1 MNGDKWTGNQ
11 SWFLGIDA
19 RLDSFDFTR
28 ISLSDMAIT
37 ASHDPAI
44 ICAERIAAL
53 HFLHHVPVDP
63 SSNPVTTVQSR
74 SVGYTLPFEKE
85 RDLASTLAF
94 LALFKDDNNHIPA
107 ICIEEDP
114 DAAYINVLLAVNKL
128 RYDSG
133 QQMLAD
139 LKNSF
144 DEIFSLLDQD
154 YVKKSRPSDI
164 LHPSTDG
171 IGLAAASRIESEI
184 FKAIVSM
191 CRERILHRLRLE
203 GRLAQKQSI
212 KKALQKAFDY
222 LRHVESWKMGK
233 QGLLSTLT
241 LFIEKAREVLQL
253 SDSWINHP
261 RDAELE
267 NLVEGIYHLWQ
278 VNHLETLIKEI
289 PENAMQSNLRDSLI
303 NMISKVSRYRESA
316 RFLYRLGKK
325 VPLARKMRT
334 VIVEW
339 TSPNFARS
347 DTNQYLPSLNA
358 TVSLVEGLKNRERD
372 LEHICRLLNSEEKNS
387 NRRLNQ
393 KEASDQFA
401 AQACKTLR
409 EAKIHAEIQLLY
421 HCDAHIPHTR
431 LPRVVCSSKDACWL
445 CNEFILLYEKIHTPK
460 SHGRIYPGWRVP
472 VVGRDELAKR
482 YNGRLQGTL
491 RDSLKTLFARKKR
504 SEYPYPNESTL
515 LALYLSDSTLSSVD
529 LPLRDKKAEAAEEA
543 REEVPPNGEEA
554 TAEVDEV
561 EDVEQVDVTE
571 LANEVMEIGEVEE
584 VEEAEGEEKTWDSGE
599 ESDQMDIYSSSMED
613 LWIASLEARAP
624 GSRELW
630 AQLEE
635 ARKIEE
641 VGKVPQD
648 TNDEEDAAP
657 IAPDDQK
664 DDDSHDAHEFTERW
678 SSGRSSSSSEGSLT
692 LKLGET
698 RSKKIW
704 KGKSTPL
711 YNAGPLLDIQ
721 VKYATSKDPETP
733 NTPHNL
739 HKKLSYS
746 LQRLKPEE
754 AHKLR
759 SGGGVPING
768 ADLPTGHWVDGNT
781 DGDGCVYIANGGEV
795 MKLLLRPILE

>member
-1 MNGDKWTGNQ
+1 
-11 SWFLGIDA
+11 
-19 RLDSFDFTR
+19 
-28 ISLSDMAIT
+28 MAIT
-37 ASHDPAI
+37 TSHDPAI

-63 SSNPVTTVQSR
+63 STNPVTTVQSR
-74 SVGYTLPFEKE
+74 TAGYTLPFEKE

-107 ICIEEDP
+107 VCIEEGP
-114 DAAYINVLLAVNKL
+114 NAAYINVLLAVNKL
-128 RYDSG
+128 GYDGG

-144 DEIFSLLDQD
+144 DGIFSLLDQD
-154 YVKKSRPSDI
+154 YVKKSRPSDA
-164 LHPSTDG
+164 LHPSADG
-171 IGLAAASRIESEI
+171 IGVAASSRIESKI
-184 FKAIVSM
+184 FTAIVSM

-203 GRLAQKQSI
+203 GRLAQRHSI

-241 LFIEKAREVLQL
+241 LFIEKAREVLRL

-261 RDAELE
+261 RDTELE

-278 VNHLETLIKEI
+278 VNHLEALIKEI
-289 PENAMQSNLRDSLI
+289 PENVMDSYLRDSLI

-325 VPLARKMRT
+325 IPLARKMRT

-339 TSPNFARS
+339 TEPDFIRS
-347 DTNQYLPSLNA
+347 DTGQYLPSLDA
-358 TVSLVEGLKNRERD
+358 TVSLVQGLKNRERD
-372 LEHICRLLNSEEKNS
+372 LEYICRLLNSEEKNS
-387 NRRLNQ
+387 NRRLTQN
-393 KEASDQFA
+393 EASDHFA
-401 AQACKTLR
+401 AQTAKTLR

-472 VVGRDELAKR
+472 VVGRDELVRR
-482 YNGRLQGTL
+482 YNVRLQGTL
-491 RDSLKTLFARKKR
+491 RNSLKTLFARKKR

-529 LPLRDKKAEAAEEA
+529 LPLRDGRAEATKEA
-543 REEVPPNGEEA
+543 REEVIVQDEELYTPKSMPPNGEEA

-561 EDVEQVDVTE
+561 EDVEQVDATE
-571 LANEVMEIGEVEE
+571 LANEVMEKGEVEE
-584 VEEAEGEEKTWDSGE
+584 VEEAEGEDKTWDSGE

-657 IAPDDQK
+657 IAPGDHK
-664 DDDSHDAHEFTERW
+664 DNDSHDAHEFTEHW

-759 SGGGVPING
+759 SGGGVPISG
-768 ADLPTGHWVDGNT
+768 ADLPTGHWVEGNT
-781 DGDGCVYIANGGEV
+781 DGDGCVYIGNGDEV
-795 MKLLLRPILE
+795 MKLFLRPILE